1 MKQNFSDGLNTPKTH
16 NMKHTITLS
25 PDNETFEAD
34 DGESIL
40 AAARRQG
47 FNLPHSCQN
56 GICGQCKAEIATG
69 EFEQG
74 EHAEQALPAEELAQ
88 NKILM
93 CCCYPRGDIRLNVPS
108 YNSSKMPPVK
118 TLPARVAS
126 VEYLHDTAILKLDM
140 PKKPPFVFLAGQY
153 IDILLKDGHTRSYS
167 LAGSPAQAEQ
177 LELHI
182 RKREGGMFSGMLFGN
197 DPLIKEKTI
206 MRVRGPM
213 GTFTLN
219 EEETQPI
226 ILLATGTG
234 FAPIQSILL
243 RLIEQQSQRQVHL
256 YWGGRNEAELYY
268 AEQAAEWTGR
278 LKNGSF
284 TPVLSRADENWN
296 GARGYVQQQVLR
308 DYPDLSAHQVYA
320 CGSPAMITDA
330 QEILTGQG
338 RLKNDAFFS
347 DAFSPAQ

>member
-1 MKQNFSDGLNTPKTH
+1 
-16 NMKHTITLS
+16 MKHTITLS

-40 AAARRQG
+40 DAARRQG

-56 GICGQCKAEIATG
+56 GICGQCKAEIAAG

-93 CCCYPRGDIRLNVPS
+93 CCCYPRGDIRLNVPG

-182 RKREGGMFSGMLFGN
+182 RKREGGLFSGMLFGN
-197 DPLIKEKTI
+197 DPLIKA
-206 MRVRGPM
+206 RWG
-213 GTFTLN
+213 
-219 EEETQPI
+219 
-226 ILLATGTG
+226 
-234 FAPIQSILL
+234 
-243 RLIEQQSQRQVHL
+243 HL
-256 YWGGRNEAELYY
+256 
-268 AEQAAEWTGR
+268 
-278 LKNGSF
+278 
-284 TPVLSRADENWN
+284 P
-296 GARGYVQQQVLR
+296 
-308 DYPDLSAHQVYA
+308 
-320 CGSPAMITDA
+320 
-330 QEILTGQG
+330 
-338 RLKNDAFFS
+338 
-347 DAFSPAQ
+347 